1 MSWSRCR
8 FGDVVE
14 VNPKVHLETGVEYP
28 FLPMEDIVGGR
39 KYNPP
44 TQTRI
49 FDKSGGSRFAND
61 DTVLARITP
70 CLENGK
76 ASKVKGLL
84 EGVGFGSTE
93 FFVFRAVKD
102 LTDPD
107 FVYYLAISDII
118 RQPAIKS
125 MVGASGR
132 QRADKGVVENII
144 FNLPDLPTQRRIA
157 SILSAYDDLIENN
170 NRRIALLEESMRLLY
185 REWFVRLRFPG
196 HEHVRVIDGLPEGWE
211 RTKLRDVTSY
221 INRGV
226 SPKYGDSDN
235 RWVLNQKCVREG
247 RLNTLLAR
255 QHITEYSIDKGV
267 KFGDVLVNSTGIGT
281 LGRVAQ
287 VYEELENYT
296 VDSHITIVRPNE
308 RVEIDYFGLFLLGL
322 QPYFEQMGAGSTG
335 QTELSRDSIANANFI
350 LPTIEV
356 QKEFGNYISSQRQM
370 IQNLLTQNIKLSEA
384 RDLLLPRLMSGEIDV
399 S

>member
-28 FLPMEDIVGGR
+28 FLPMEDIEGGR
-39 KYNPP
+39 KNNPP

-61 DTVLARITP
+61 DSILARITP

-144 FNLPDLPTQRRIA
+144 FNMPDLPTQRRIA

-170 NRRIALLEESMRLLY
+170 SRRIALLEESMRLLY

-196 HEHVRVIDGLPEGWE
+196 HEHVRLVDGLPEGWE
-211 RTKLRDVTSY
+211 KKTLGDV
-221 INRGV
+221 I
-226 SPKYGDSDN
+226 
-235 RWVLNQKCVREG
+235 VLNYGKGLKEEARINGGIPVYGSSGIVGYHNDALVSGPAIIVGRKGNVGSVYWCAGDCFPIDTVYFITSEQANPFIYLNLQHQHFVSSDVAVPGLNRNHAYAQPILIPSQKLLNQFNEIIDIIIREIEI
-247 RLNTLLAR
+247 LKT
-255 QHITEYSIDKGV
+255 T
-267 KFGDVLVNSTGIGT
+267 ST
-281 LGRVAQ
+281 
-287 VYEELENYT
+287 
-296 VDSHITIVRPNE
+296 
-308 RVEIDYFGLFLLGL
+308 
-322 QPYFEQMGAGSTG
+322 
-335 QTELSRDSIANANFI
+335 
-350 LPTIEV
+350 
-356 QKEFGNYISSQRQM
+356 
-370 IQNLLTQNIKLSEA
+370 KLSEA
-384 RDLLLPRLMSGEIDV
+384 RDLLLPRLMSGEINV
-399 S
+399 